1 MINELMKYGNFQSV
15 GKNQNKKQIILTNT
29 SRNVKDYLQSL
40 KYRYNGKYDKIP
52 HFLIK
57 KGGEILQLLNTN
69 TYSNHLEPEQVNKT
83 SIIICLENYGWLKK
97 NPLNS
102 SYINWIGDIYKGDV
116 YEKKWRDYFFWQPY
130 TETQIEY
137 TAKLCKKI
145 SEETGI
151 PVEVVEHNTRINGV
165 EKFRGITSK
174 SNFDIYLLTYICN
187 RTPYLLQHDN
197 KKYRSSAFHLFKCF

>member
-1 MINELMKYGNFQSV
+1 MMEIIKYGDFKPH
-15 GKNQNKKQIILTNT
+15 GKQKKKQQIILQHT
-29 SRNVKDYLQSL
+29 SRNIEEYLLGL
-40 KYRYNGKYDKIP
+40 KYRFNGRYKKIP
-52 HFLIK
+52 NYVVSRDGK
-57 KGGEILQLLNTN
+57 ILQLLNN
-69 TYSNHLEPEQVNKT
+69 ESYGKT
-83 SIIICLENYGWLKK
+83 FSEENINRNSIVISLENLGWLEKE
-97 NPLNS
+97 PLNNQ
-102 SYINWIGDIYKGDV
+102 YVNWIGDIYKGDV

-174 SNFDIYLLTYICN
+174 SNYDSVFTDLSPAFNFETFLKYLNDEQFT
-187 RTPYLLQHDN
+187 
-197 KKYRSSAFHLFKCF
+197 

>member
-1 MINELMKYGNFQSV
+1 MIDVIKYGDFKAT
-15 GKNQNKKQIILTNT
+15 GKQKKKQQIIIQHT
-29 SRNVKDYLQSL
+29 SRNIEEYLLGL
-40 KYRYNGKYDKIP
+40 KYRFNGRYKKIP
-52 HFLIK
+52 NYVVSRDGK
-57 KGGEILQLLNTN
+57 ILQLLNN
-69 TYSNHLEPEQVNKT
+69 ESYGKT
-83 SIIICLENYGWLKK
+83 FSEENINRNSIVISLENLGWLEKE
-97 NPLNS
+97 PLNNQ
-102 SYINWIGDIYKGDV
+102 YVNWIGDIYKGDV

-174 SNFDIYLLTYICN
+174 SNFDSVFTDLRPAFNFETFLKYLNDEQFT
-187 RTPYLLQHDN
+187 
-197 KKYRSSAFHLFKCF
+197 